1 VAGDTL
7 ADRIYHPDSRID
19 RLSIAEGL
27 KIARQ
32 IVDALETAHERGIVH
47 RDLKPAN
54 IKPDP
59 AFPQFD
65 TWVMTG
71 PVGGT
76 PQERLME
83 SPSRTASES
92 ISRLGP
98 RPTDGALCQRW

>member
-1 VAGDTL
+1 
-7 ADRIYHPDSRID
+7 
-19 RLSIAEGL
+19 
-27 KIARQ
+27 
-32 IVDALETAHERGIVH
+32 
-47 RDLKPAN
+47 
-54 IKPDP
+54 
-59 AFPQFD
+59 
-65 TWVMTG
+65 VMTG